1 MPAGSTDGR
10 GSSEGLYCYVV
21 LATSL
26 VMMVAGTGSV
36 YLLVSA
42 LKPISAELD
51 WPRTVPS
58 IAYALQYLGGG
69 IGGIVMGYWM
79 DRAGMAK
86 PALLGA
92 VMIGT
97 GACLTYYVQAPW
109 HLFAIYGIM
118 MGLVGRATLFSPLMV
133 NITHWFEH
141 RRGMAVGIVGS
152 GQAIAGAMWPALF
165 QYGISTVGWRDTA
178 LAYGIFVLCL
188 MVPLSAVFARPRP
201 RQQVRQAE
209 VDERATAAAAVSPR
223 LMMQLLCTA
232 IIGCCV
238 AMSLPLAHL
247 MSHASDIGFDPIDG
261 AHLLAV
267 MLLCAAFSSMF
278 GLGALTHRFGPLKA
292 LLLFSCTQAAMLGF
306 FPLVSSLTALYIT
319 AALFGLGYGGI
330 LPSYPI
336 IIRAY
341 TPAQGSGARTGL
353 VVFFGTIGMAIGSG
367 LGGVSIDLT
376 GSYTPAFLT
385 GVVFNLVNIAII
397 GWLILRL
404 GRGTGESRL
413 RVDALQSAKP
423 SI

>member
-1 MPAGSTDGR
+1 MVPVQPTAGRTSA
-10 GSSEGLYCYVV
+10 EGLYRYIV

-26 VMMVAGTGSV
+26 VMMVSGTGSV

-58 IAYALQYLGGG
+58 VAYALQYLGGG

-118 MGLVGRATLFSPLMV
+118 MGLVGRATLFAPLMV

-152 GQAIAGAMWPALF
+152 GQAIAGAMWPAVF
-165 QYGISTVGWRDTA
+165 QYGISTVGWRETA

-201 RQQVRQAE
+201 LSQARQAS
-209 VDERATAAAAVSPR
+209 VAERAATAAVSPK
-223 LMMQLLCTA
+223 LMMQLLCVA

-247 MSHASDIGFDPIDG
+247 MSHASDIGFEPIDG
-261 AHLLAV
+261 ARLLAV
-267 MLLCAAFSSMF
+267 MLLCAAISSMF

-292 LLLFSCTQAAMLGF
+292 LLLFSCVQAAMLGF
-306 FPLVSSLTALYIT
+306 FPLASSLTGLYIT
-319 AALFGLGYGGI
+319 AAIFGLGYGGI
-330 LPSYPI
+330 LPSYPV

-341 TPAQGSGARTGL
+341 MPAQGSGARTGL
-353 VVFFGTIGMAIGSG
+353 VVFFGTVGMAIGSG
-367 LGGVSIDLT
+367 LGGVSIDLS
-376 GSYTPAFLT
+376 GSYTPAFFT
-385 GVVFNLVNIAII
+385 GVVFNVANIVII
-397 GWLILRL
+397 SWLILRL
-404 GRGTGESRL
+404 GREQRESRL
-413 RVDALQSAKP
+413 RAQVLKSAE
-423 SI
+423 SST